1 MQRRGDGAPGARRA
15 AARLRPRLRVE
26 ARGEIALGPG
36 KADLLEAITETGSIR
51 AAAERLGMSYARAWQ
66 LVRAMNRSFTEPLV
80 ETARGGG
87 RHGGS
92 RLSPT
97 GARALAL
104 YRAMEEAAAAG
115 AARAFARLERL
126 LRKR

>member
-15 AARLRPRLRVE
+15 AARLRPRLSVE
-26 ARGEIALGPG
+26 ARGELALGPG

-66 LVRAMNRSFTEPLV
+66 LVRTMNRSFTDPLV
-80 ETARGGG
+80 ESARGGG

-92 RLSPT
+92 RLSAT
-97 GARALAL
+97 GAPALAL
-104 YRAMEEAAAAG
+104 YRAMGAAAAAG
-115 AARAFARLERL
+115 AAPVFARLEGL